1 MTMIMRM
8 IVVRM
13 MIWLPSLVI
22 VRREQHKQGAHGNHH
37 GADGGA
43 ADAHDDDDGDDDDD
57 DDDHDGDDDDVD
69 KDAADDDDNKDEH
82 DTGGKRGNNVRG
94 VDYESRVVG
103 RCRRLCMAV
112 GATRCS
118 LKLWSTHNTNLC

>member
-43 ADAHDDDDGDDDDD
+43 ADAHDDDDDGDDD

-118 LKLWSTHNTNLC
+118 LKLWSTHNTNPC